1 METRQRALKPR
12 ICDQSV
18 CQKGCGLLLSG
29 HSMDTTKKQCCV
41 EPLRAVKRALEERGA
56 GLEHASRMARLRWN
70 RTEQSLVAQV
80 ATLQNEAQLAA
91 LTYQQ
96 RLQRYLLHISSIV
109 EQITGYCKDFIKP
122 PTVVAKSNISSYFSK
137 PQCFHYYPLAGIGVV
152 FGLLSR
158 VDRFN
163 CGNGH
168 LKCSTNYL

>member
-1 METRQRALKPR
+1 MEKRQRALKPR

-29 HSMDTTKKQCCV
+29 HSMDTTKKHSCV

-70 RTEQSLVAQV
+70 RREQSLVAQV

-109 EQITGYCKDFIKP
+109 EQITGYCKTLLNGIEMSFESDLGRLVSPETLLVIIDHLRQQDF
-122 PTVVAKSNISSYFSK
+122 
-137 PQCFHYYPLAGIGVV
+137 
-152 FGLLSR
+152 
-158 VDRFN
+158 
-163 CGNGH
+163 
-168 LKCSTNYL
+168 

>member
-18 CQKGCGLLLSG
+18 CQKGCGVLLSG
-29 HSMDTTKKQCCV
+29 HSMDTAKKHSCV

-109 EQITGYCKDFIKP
+109 EQITGYCKNQSDSSTAADMQSHTSDHSTLKQLQLPTQKHHRP
-122 PTVVAKSNISSYFSK
+122 PFTFHLLLKDRSK
-137 PQCFHYYPLAGIGVV
+137 PY
-152 FGLLSR
+152 S
-158 VDRFN
+158 
-163 CGNGH
+163 
-168 LKCSTNYL
+168 